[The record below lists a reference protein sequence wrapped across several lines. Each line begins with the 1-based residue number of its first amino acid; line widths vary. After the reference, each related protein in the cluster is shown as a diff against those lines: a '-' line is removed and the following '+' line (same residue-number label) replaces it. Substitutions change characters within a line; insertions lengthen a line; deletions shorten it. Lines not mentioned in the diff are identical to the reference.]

1 MKIDRQMGILTIL
14 LQKGKVTAPELALR
28 FEVSRRTIQRDI
40 EDLCMA
46 GIPIV
51 TTQGGDGGIRIADG
65 FNLDRSLLKPDELQN
80 VLIGLRS
87 LGSVSDTARIEE
99 LVQKLSPK
107 DAPLQITD
115 SIVIDLSSHY
125 KNSLSEKITL
135 LKTAILKNLRVTFD
149 YYSPGGRTSRVAEP
163 YLITFKW
170 SAWYVLCF
178 CCNSQEFRLFKLN
191 RLWKADLTGEAF
203 IPRIIPE
210 DKKDLDEIFKDDA
223 QITLLFDKSAEYL
236 VIEAYGPD
244 SYEIQEDGR
253 LKATISY
260 TNRDYILSWVLGF
273 GEKVKVLSPSDMVQ
287 AHQDIAKKI
296 ISRYEHDNQLSGSI
310 C

>member
-65 FNLDRSLLKPDELQN
+65 FSLDRSLLKPDELQN

-99 LVQKLSPK
+99 LVLKLSPK

-135 LKTAILKNLRVTFD
+135 FKTAISKNLRVTFD
-149 YYSPGGRTSRVAEP
+149 YYSPGGRTSRVVEP

-178 CCNSQEFRLFKLN
+178 CCISQEFRLFKLN
-191 RLWKADLTGEAF
+191 RLWKAHLTDESF
-203 IPRIIPE
+203 TPRTIPD

-236 VIEAYGPD
+236 VIEAYGPE
-244 SYEIQEDGR
+244 SYEIQEDGK

-273 GEKVKVLSPSDMVQ
+273 GDKVKVLSPSDMVQ

-296 ISRYEHDNQLSGSI
+296 INRYEHDNQLSGSI